1 MNLLFDIQIGESA
14 ACILSRFT
22 NSVKHQPVESPY
34 KYWYFDKL
42 KAHPL

>member
-22 NSVKHQPVESPY
+22 NSVKHQPAESPY
-34 KYWYFDKL
+34 KYWHFD
-42 KAHPL
+42 